1 MISAFAAL
9 VVVNLLIIS
18 QCFPQTTESMLPQ
31 LPSSLTPAQKG
42 LVESSRKA
50 IVATGLSDAYFST
63 HFKLLSVADRE
74 ADRRVVWQ
82 FRVNEH
88 RATVVDAIGYYT
100 QGTQRVATHSVGNAL
115 GRTFEISR
123 TLNRATALKK
133 MRSCIGNFEQPAVQY
148 AAVNGL
154 AQLVLTAEAKR
165 LDRVSA
171 NERRREP
178 GRELDADKHAAKQKK
193 QTNAADV
200 IESEE
205 EDRPAV
211 ILGTIN
217 LVTGKCTKGSG
228 VVAR

>member
-1 MISAFAAL
+1 MISRSATA
-9 VVVNLLIIS
+9 VVLALLIILQFPPQITGSKLRQSPS
-18 QCFPQTTESMLPQ
+18 Q
-31 LPSSLTPAQKG
+31 LTLSEQE

-50 IVATGLSDAYFST
+50 IIATGASDAYFLT
-63 HFKLLSVADRE
+63 HFTLLSVVDRE

-133 MRSCIGNFEQPAVQY
+133 MRSCIGNFAQPAVQY
-148 AAVNGL
+148 ASVNGL

-211 ILGTIN
+211 ILGIIN

-228 VVAR
+228 VIAR

>member
-1 MISAFAAL
+1 MISRSAAPL
-9 VVVNLLIIS
+9 VLAVLVFS
-18 QCFPQTTESMLPQ
+18 QCFPQTTARQPTEPKSEFT
-31 LPSSLTPAQKG
+31 SSEKE

-50 IVATGLSDAYFST
+50 IIATGLSADYFFT
-63 HFKLLSVADRE
+63 HFKLLSVVDHE

-100 QGTQRVATHSVGNAL
+100 QGTQRIATHSVGNAL

-123 TLNRATALKK
+123 TLNSATALKK

-178 GRELDADKHAAKQKK
+178 GPELDADKNAAKQKK
-193 QTNAADV
+193 QTSAADV

-228 VVAR
+228 VIAR